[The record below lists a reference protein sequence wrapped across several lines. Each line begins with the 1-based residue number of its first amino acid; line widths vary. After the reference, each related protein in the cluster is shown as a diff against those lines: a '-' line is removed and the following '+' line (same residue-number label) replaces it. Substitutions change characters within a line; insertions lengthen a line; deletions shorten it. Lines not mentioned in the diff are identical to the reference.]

1 MATSFSN
8 TGASAASQGAAQ
20 VSLSTAPTNVPSA
33 PSSDDVTAH
42 VVEDIAK
49 RFGEAKKPII
59 LVDACAGR
67 FGMALEVRKLVDAC
81 GIRFFESEYFLIHS
95 DHFADRL

>member
-1 MATSFSN
+1 M
-8 TGASAASQGAAQ
+8 
-20 VSLSTAPTNVPSA
+20 
-33 PSSDDVTAH
+33 TAH

-67 FGMALEVRKLVDAC
+67 FGMALEVRNLVDAC
-81 GIRFFESEYFLIHS
+81 GIRFFESEYFPLDS
-95 DHFADRL
+95 DRLADKL